1 MIHSPQPLGGKL
13 VTPFTATLAVLA
25 AIGAFFVLQRFIYG
39 FNAAAAFND
48 GYTWG
53 IWIAYD
59 VVIGTAFGCGGYAM
73 ALLVYVFN
81 KGEYHPLV
89 RPALLASLF
98 GYGLGGV
105 SVMID
110 LGRYWNVWHMMA
122 PGYAQP
128 NSVMLEVGLCVAAY
142 CMVLLIEFSPAFLER
157 FGWSGMK
164 KTVERA
170 MFVFIAL
177 GIVLPTMHQS
187 SLGTLM
193 VIFGH
198 QVHPLWQT
206 TLLPLLFLVSAVT
219 MGFCIVIFEASLVS
233 AGFRRPGEAHIL
245 GRMSGVIIALLA
257 TYLVLRFAD
266 LAIDGKLGLVLGSGW
281 LSGFFLAEIALFAL
295 PILLLLPE
303 ANRRRPQTLFLAA
316 VCMLL
321 GGSLYRLDTF
331 LVAYFPATPG
341 FSYFPSL
348 PEIMVTVGIVAF
360 EVLAYIVL
368 ARLLPV
374 LPGLRHKAAPPE
386 SAGITAAAE

>member
-1 MIHSPQPLGGKL
+1 MNHAPQPLGGKL
-13 VTPFTATLAVLA
+13 ITPVTVTLAVLA
-25 AIGAFFVLQRFIYG
+25 GISLYYIGQRFLYG

-98 GYGLGGV
+98 GYCLGGA
-105 SVMID
+105 SVIID
-110 LGRYWNVWHMMA
+110 LGRYWNMWHLMW

-128 NSVMLEVGLCVAAY
+128 NSVMFEVGLCVTAY
-142 CMVLLIEFSPAFLER
+142 CMVLIIEFSPAVLER
-157 FGWSGMK
+157 LGWGGLRRRLEKIMI
-164 KTVERA
+164 V
-170 MFVFIAL
+170 VIAL
-177 GIVLPTMHQS
+177 GILLPTMHQS

-219 MGFCIVIFEASLVS
+219 MGFCIVIFEASLAS
-233 AGFRRPGEAHIL
+233 AGFRRPGEAPLL
-245 GRMSGVIIALLA
+245 GKMAGVIIVLLL
-257 TYLVLRFAD
+257 TYLALRLGD
-266 LAIDGKLGLVLGSGW
+266 LALAGKLELIRASGW
-281 LSGFFLAEIALFAL
+281 LSYFFAAEIVLFAV
-295 PILLLLPE
+295 PVLLLLP
-303 ANRRRPQTLFLAA
+303 ARNRTRPQPLFLAA

-321 GGSLYRLDTF
+321 GGALYRIDTF

-341 FSYFPSL
+341 FRYFPSA
-348 PEIMVTVGIVAF
+348 PEILVTVGIIAF

-374 LPGLRHKAAPPE
+374 LPGLGTTRPAP
-386 SAGITAAAE
+386 AG